1 MLEMQTKDNRKFT
14 NQLPKWAIGF
24 HTGLISFFSIIGLG
38 LIVVAVLRMMNNET
52 GVAITIFGIGVLIS
66 WLGWFCF
73 KNLQKYLDY
82 VFKIELRQTGYYTYF
97 KDKRKNEEREI
108 FLTYERMEYVLIGM
122 DYQLIPRQKVRAGTI
137 TTKLVPYR
145 AAKFMFYGKN
155 ADGQLEVLSFTHS
168 DLAIID
174 AWIDVLQSNN
184 VTILHTDMALKATPN
199 NPEGIKAVPKNSY
212 EGSLLF
218 TPGSEAEDID
228 NIFYTDEQKK
238 TLAQKTKAR
247 RKKGFY
253 LTVTLALLQVIMIY
267 FYFPSWDIE
276 EGLFSEDSDEI
287 FAVLFT
293 VMAVFAIYIYKHQV
307 RWYDPIKDMLI
318 LGIGIW
324 VGTMISPATHPDFQ
338 SAVGVYST
346 IIFMIVLVV
355 VYLFKLFGWIG
366 KIKKEWKNNREES
379 VYKNIGD

>member
-24 HTGLISFFSIIGLG
+24 HTGLISVFSIIGLG
-38 LIVVAVLRMMNNET
+38 LIVIAVLWMMNNEI
-52 GVAITIFGIGVLIS
+52 GVAITTFGIGILFS

-82 VFKIELRQTGYYTYF
+82 VFEIELRQTGYYTYS
-97 KDKRKNEEREI
+97 KDKKKNEEKEI

-122 DYQLIPRQKVRAGTI
+122 DYQLIPKQKVRAGTI
-137 TTKLVPYR
+137 TAKLVPYR
-145 AAKFMFYGKN
+145 AAKFMFYGKDAN
-155 ADGQLEVLSFTHS
+155 EQSEVLSFTHA

-174 AWIDVLQSNN
+174 AWIDVLQANN
-184 VTILHTDMALKATPN
+184 VTIFHTDMALRATPN
-199 NPEGIKAVPKNSY
+199 TPEGIKAVPKSSY
-212 EGSLLF
+212 KGSLLF
-218 TPGSEAEDID
+218 KPGSEAEDLD
-228 NIFYTDEQKK
+228 NIFYTDDQKK
-238 TLAQKTKAR
+238 ILAKKSEAR

-253 LTVTLALLQVIMIY
+253 LTLTLTLLQVIMIY
-267 FYFPSWDIE
+267 FYFPSWEIE

-293 VMAVFAIYIYKHQV
+293 VMAMFAIYIYKRQV
-307 RWYDPIKDMLI
+307 RWYDPIRDMLI

-324 VGTMISPATHPDFQ
+324 IGTMISPATHPDFQ
-338 SAVGVYST
+338 SGVGVYST

-366 KIKKEWKNNREES
+366 KKKKEWKNNREKTTS
-379 VYKNIGD
+379 L